1 MDFTS
6 PAYSAGK
13 AMRMTQVPSFSF
25 GLRTESTFC
34 MCPGGYVV
42 AAASQTGAPALFTA
56 RTVSPSAGRGRNS

>member
-25 GLRTESTFC
+25 GLRTEST
-34 MCPGGYVV
+34 
-42 AAASQTGAPALFTA
+42 AASQTGAPALFTA
-56 RTVSPSAGRGRNS
+56 RTVSPSAGRGRN